1 MSKRG
6 KKYLESASMI
16 IRGNQYPLEE
26 AVDLVKKTS
35 NVKFDATVELAVKTN
50 ANPKFN
56 DQMFRGTAILPHGT
70 WKTKKIAV
78 FVLDEKLEEAK
89 KSWADVYGSTDL
101 LNNIK
106 NGKIDFDILITTVDY
121 IRELAPVAKQ
131 LWPKWLMPSPKAGTV
146 TNDLAKTVEEFK
158 KWKIEFKLDK
168 TGNVHVPVGKVSFTN
183 DKLVENI
190 QSILNTMEENKPTWV
205 KWKLIKKVV
214 ISSSMWPGVVVE
226 YVGK

>member
-1 MSKRG
+1 MSKKG
-6 KKYLESASMI
+6 KKYLASTAMI
-16 IRGNQYPLEE
+16 IKGKAYPLNE
-26 AVDLVKKTS
+26 AVELVKKTS
-35 NVKFDATVELAVKTN
+35 SVKFDATVELAVKTN

-56 DQMFRGTAILPHGT
+56 DQMLRGTAILPHGT

-78 FVLDEKLEEAK
+78 FVLDEKLDEAK
-89 KSWADVYGSTDL
+89 KSGADVYGSTDL

-106 NGKIDFDILITTVDY
+106 NGKMDFDILITTADS

-131 LWPKWLMPSPKAGTV
+131 LGPKGLMPSPKAGTV

>member
-6 KKYLESASMI
+6 KKYLESVSMI
-16 IRGNQYPLEE
+16 IKGNQYPLEE

-56 DQMFRGTAILPHGT
+56 DQMFRWTAILPHGT

-131 LWPKWLMPSPKAGTV
+131 LWPKWLMPSPKAWTV

-190 QSILNTMEENKPTWV
+190 QSILDTMEENKPTWV